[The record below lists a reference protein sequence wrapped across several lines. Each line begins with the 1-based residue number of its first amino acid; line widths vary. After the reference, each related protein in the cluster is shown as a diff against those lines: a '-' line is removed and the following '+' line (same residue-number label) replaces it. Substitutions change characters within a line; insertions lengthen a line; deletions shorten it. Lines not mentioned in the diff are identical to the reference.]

1 MLCMPIKLDDDDYEI
16 VNFRE
21 KRTVL
26 VYDNMQNEVYQKHWH
41 NTIEII
47 MPVSNTYTVTCDEKD
62 YLLLEREILVIPAGI
77 LHNMAAQNGR
87 RIFFLMDNTTLAN
100 NPALT
105 GLSAFINSPVHI
117 THKNDEALLEKLNTL
132 IKEIYIEYN
141 NFNAMSEMIIY
152 IKALT
157 LLCSIIKQKFLPDEI
172 KSSDNHANTFE
183 FVIKYIDKNYMYDI
197 SLDTL
202 AKVSGYSKFY
212 FSKIFYKYT
221 NSTIPDYI
229 NRRRIRA
236 AEQLLSRKNLSITDI
251 ALQTGFTSITTFNR
265 VFKKINGCTPS
276 EFKKLHFNNSIGDIF
291 G

>member
-1 MLCMPIKLDDDDYEI
+1 MSIKLDDDDYEI
-16 VNFRE
+16 VDFRE

-26 VYDNMQNEVYQKHWH
+26 IYDNMQNEVYQKHWH

-77 LHNMAAQNGR
+77 LHNMKAQNGR

-105 GLSAFINSPVHI
+105 GLSAFINFPVHI
-117 THKNDEALLEKLNTL
+117 THKNDEALLEELNTL

-157 LLCSIIKQKFLPDEI
+157 LLCSIIKQKFLPEEI
-172 KSSDNHANTFE
+172 KSPDNHANTFE

-236 AEQLLSRKNLSITDI
+236 AEQLLSRKKLSITDI

>member
-1 MLCMPIKLDDDDYEI
+1 MPIRLDDNDYEI
-16 VNFRE
+16 IDFRE

-26 VYDNMQNEVYQKHWH
+26 VYDNMQHEVYQKHWH

-62 YLLLEREILVIPAGI
+62 YQLLEREILVIPAGI
-77 LHNMAAQNGR
+77 LHNMKAQNGR

-117 THKNDEALLEKLNTL
+117 THKNDGALLEQLNTL

-172 KSSDNHANTFE
+172 KSIDNHANTFE

-236 AEQLLSRKNLSITDI
+236 AEQLLSRENLSITDI

-265 VFKKINGCTPS
+265 AFKKINNCTPS